1 MNKLNKI
8 VLGSKYKINSIH
20 NENIINKNIN
30 KNLK

>member
-8 VLGSKYKINSIH
+8 VLGSKYNISSIH